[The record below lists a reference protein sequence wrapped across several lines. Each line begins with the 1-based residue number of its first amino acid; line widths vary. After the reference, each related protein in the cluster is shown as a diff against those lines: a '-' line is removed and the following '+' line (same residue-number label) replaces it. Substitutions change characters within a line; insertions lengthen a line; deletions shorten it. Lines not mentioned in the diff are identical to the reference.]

1 MTNNEPL
8 YIYVRVSSDQQYE
21 EGHGLDNQIELGLEV
36 KKQMGREPIVL
47 NEGSQSS
54 SDEDVTSRPVLMEL
68 LNGIEDGTI
77 KHVWTYHSDR
87 LSRNRSVSF
96 TIQTSMMKNEVT
108 LYTGQGQKY
117 VMSDPQDVF
126 MSNLFLSMSELDQT
140 LRTQRLRRGRL
151 SSVKQGGWRGGPPPF
166 GYKLKNK
173 RLVTNPETVP
183 HLNLIYT
190 LYSQGKTLGDITS
203 ILLNK
208 GILTP
213 RGNVLWNE
221 NSVLKVLQ
229 NTHYEGYYYYT
240 DKSLK
245 ETVRVEVPPIMD
257 PSLILTVRER
267 LNKRVKTSNNKKRET
282 LLQGLLFCAHCD
294 SRYGQRT
301 QKNPE
306 YDSYFCRGNTERKR
320 TLEGQDKLVCTN
332 SSGVRTKSVNKN
344 KTDQLIW
351 ETVLQTL
358 RDSFTFKEGYK
369 NETLSKK
376 ETYSDYE
383 NSQKTLTKKLNR
395 DREKLKRL
403 NEGRHQLLVDNLLDP
418 GKPESIDLR
427 KKLDETQLELTSSI
441 EQTMSLIKDN
451 LDNRKWVDWVSGF
464 RTYIDDLLNN
474 KNMDEKTIVER
485 RNLLSG
491 VVEGIHIS
499 TLSNEEH
506 EVKVVF
512 KLPYVDDKLLKNKD
526 NTFTPEPGTRTR
538 DLFLTN
544 SDSRYTPKK
553 K

>member
-1 MTNNEPL
+1 MTDNEPL

-21 EGHGLDNQIELGLEV
+21 EGHGLDNQKELGLQV
-36 KKQMGREPIVL
+36 SKQMGRKPIIL
-47 NEGSQSS
+47 DEGSQSS
-54 SDEDVTSRPVLMEL
+54 SDEDLTSRPILMEL

-77 KHVWTYHSDR
+77 KHVWTYHTDR

-96 TIQTSMMKNEVT
+96 RIQTSMMKNEVT

-151 SSVKQGGWRGGPPPF
+151 SSVKQGGWKGGPPPF
-166 GYKLKNK
+166 GYKLENK
-173 RLVTNPETVP
+173 RLIPNPETVP
-183 HLNLIYT
+183 HLTLIYT
-190 LYSQGKTLGDITS
+190 LYSEGKTLGDITS
-203 ILLNK
+203 TLLSK

-240 DKSLK
+240 DKSLN

-282 LLQGLLFCAHCD
+282 LLQGLLFCSHCG

-358 RDSFTFKEGYK
+358 RNSFTFKERYK
-369 NETLSKK
+369 NDSLSEK
-376 ETYSDYE
+376 ETHSDFE
-383 NSQKTLTKKLNR
+383 KRQKTLTKKLKL

-403 NEGRHQLLVDNLLDP
+403 NDGRNQLLVDNLLNPD
-418 GKPESIDLR
+418 KPENLDLR
-427 KKLDETQLELTSSI
+427 KKLDETELELTTSI
-441 EQTMSLIKDN
+441 QRTLSLIKDN
-451 LDNRKWVDWVSGF
+451 LDNRKWVDWVSDF
-464 RTYIDDLLNN
+464 KTYIDDLLDN
-474 KNMDEKTIVER
+474 KDMDEKTIVER

-491 VVEGIHIS
+491 IIEGIYVS
-499 TLSNEEH
+499 TLNNEEH
-506 EVKVVF
+506 ELKVVF
-512 KLPYVDDKLLKNKD
+512 RLPYVDDKLVKNKD
-526 NTFTPEPGTRTR
+526 NTFTPEPGRKTREVV
-538 DLFLTN
+538 LTN
-544 SDSRYTPKK
+544 SDGRYTPKK
-553 K
+553 

>member
-1 MTNNEPL
+1 
-8 YIYVRVSSDQQYE
+8 
-21 EGHGLDNQIELGLEV
+21 
-36 KKQMGREPIVL
+36 
-47 NEGSQSS
+47 
-54 SDEDVTSRPVLMEL
+54 MEL

-282 LLQGLLFCAHCD
+282 LLQGLLFCA
-294 SRYGQRT
+294 
-301 QKNPE
+301 
-306 YDSYFCRGNTERKR
+306 
-320 TLEGQDKLVCTN
+320 
-332 SSGVRTKSVNKN
+332 
-344 KTDQLIW
+344 QL
-351 ETVLQTL
+351 
-358 RDSFTFKEGYK
+358 
-369 NETLSKK
+369 
-376 ETYSDYE
+376 
-383 NSQKTLTKKLNR
+383 
-395 DREKLKRL
+395 
-403 NEGRHQLLVDNLLDP
+403 
-418 GKPESIDLR
+418 
-427 KKLDETQLELTSSI
+427 
-441 EQTMSLIKDN
+441 
-451 LDNRKWVDWVSGF
+451 
-464 RTYIDDLLNN
+464 
-474 KNMDEKTIVER
+474 
-485 RNLLSG
+485 
-491 VVEGIHIS
+491 
-499 TLSNEEH
+499 
-506 EVKVVF
+506 
-512 KLPYVDDKLLKNKD
+512 
-526 NTFTPEPGTRTR
+526 
-538 DLFLTN
+538 
-544 SDSRYTPKK
+544 
-553 K
+553 